1 MKHKNMKNEM
11 ELSKTHSSNMND
23 FMSKQFKTIEDVT
36 LKKTLLSTIITI
48 KSDGYCNIIDA
59 SSKSLKDVFIYKDKI
74 IGFYNSIKNT
84 PKITDAV
91 ITIPMHLC
99 PNDIPTIKSDVLSEY
114 INTVELNIDNLIN
127 NRINNTAADKID
139 EDEFNLV
146 AASIIDSTSDVE
158 LYKTKEKISKSSFKE
173 NTSLRDMISTEFPL
187 VDVQVTTDYI
197 DSTII
202 PFVTNYNMYKINL
215 NRISREISADIKK
228 GTSRLNLLHTVIEK
242 FRVTNPDKKLMK
254 FIDKYLFNAEKNF
267 LELCAYITFV
277 YIRTVNAFTFDCNN
291 YIAFVDTFKN
301 KYNIMSDVYEEIAE
315 ISNIFPLDGESL
327 SRDFLSKGCNGLIS
341 YVENILNYHSFLIT
355 GITGNETVSSVDRSN
370 KLQNVLDDITYDTYP
385 YDNIKQMYGE
395 ISQGLDV
402 VASKCD
408 NYLESFDS
416 LLVES
421 GLISPLNTKYE
432 KVVKAVLN
440 INIYETDISLLD
452 VSDGGRETV
461 LRILKELQEFP
472 PTIMEASS
480 LATMVYNK
488 ISEISDRMKTNINGE
503 YKHATLVQ
511 KAISFL
517 NDFDDQYTEITET
530 TMNALIKRIKSLND
544 LLEKYEITKDN
555 VYHENTDL
563 IDTLDID
570 LDRIFV
576 KESIEDEIYE
586 ERKIFTDLLKEYH
599 KERVYIETGIEL
611 YYEAEDKVKPEVID
625 NSGNNTQTQNNQNSQ
640 NNNQNTN
647 GSTNNG
653 TTTQSTTDKTE
664 SINNFKDKLVKV
676 INDLITKLK
685 SSLVKNTGGKG
696 NSDWIKRAENSL
708 SNRNYTN
715 VAINTYPYEI
725 NFDTMSSDVDKCI
738 NNITNINTRLTT
750 ISSISQMYVSCLPVK
765 EVKPHI
771 DFKETNNNAF
781 RDGLKKYYAV
791 GTAPYEQKQFANSQ
805 CKDQVMKYL
814 QFAKTFYNVD
824 GTNKYSNL
832 IDKVNKCMETATN
845 DAMLNKL
852 KAVNDPKLD
861 EKLTWLR
868 TTISAFCYAI
878 IASTTECASA
888 AMYIF
893 DQLHPQ
899 LEEKQGEAQPN
910 NENNTETNQ

>member
-1 MKHKNMKNEM
+1 M
-11 ELSKTHSSNMND
+11 E
-23 FMSKQFKTIEDVT
+23 
-36 LKKTLLSTIITI
+36 
-48 KSDGYCNIIDA
+48 
-59 SSKSLKDVFIYKDKI
+59 
-74 IGFYNSIKNT
+74 
-84 PKITDAV
+84 
-91 ITIPMHLC
+91 
-99 PNDIPTIKSDVLSEY
+99 
-114 INTVELNIDNLIN
+114 
-127 NRINNTAADKID
+127 
-139 EDEFNLV
+139 
-146 AASIIDSTSDVE
+146 
-158 LYKTKEKISKSSFKE
+158 
-173 NTSLRDMISTEFPL
+173 
-187 VDVQVTTDYI
+187 VQ
-197 DSTII
+197 
-202 PFVTNYNMYKINL
+202 
-215 NRISREISADIKK
+215 
-228 GTSRLNLLHTVIEK
+228 
-242 FRVTNPDKKLMK
+242 
-254 FIDKYLFNAEKNF
+254 
-267 LELCAYITFV
+267 
-277 YIRTVNAFTFDCNN
+277 
-291 YIAFVDTFKN
+291 
-301 KYNIMSDVYEEIAE
+301 
-315 ISNIFPLDGESL
+315 
-327 SRDFLSKGCNGLIS
+327 
-341 YVENILNYHSFLIT
+341 
-355 GITGNETVSSVDRSN
+355 
-370 KLQNVLDDITYDTYP
+370 
-385 YDNIKQMYGE
+385 
-395 ISQGLDV
+395 
-402 VASKCD
+402 
-408 NYLESFDS
+408 
-416 LLVES
+416 
-421 GLISPLNTKYE
+421 
-432 KVVKAVLN
+432 
-440 INIYETDISLLD
+440 
-452 VSDGGRETV
+452 
-461 LRILKELQEFP
+461 
-472 PTIMEASS
+472 
-480 LATMVYNK
+480 
-488 ISEISDRMKTNINGE
+488 
-503 YKHATLVQ
+503 
-511 KAISFL
+511 
-517 NDFDDQYTEITET
+517 
-530 TMNALIKRIKSLND
+530 
-544 LLEKYEITKDN
+544 
-555 VYHENTDL
+555 
-563 IDTLDID
+563 
-570 LDRIFV
+570 
-576 KESIEDEIYE
+576 
-586 ERKIFTDLLKEYH
+586 
-599 KERVYIETGIEL
+599 
-611 YYEAEDKVKPEVID
+611 
-625 NSGNNTQTQNNQNSQ
+625 
-640 NNNQNTN
+640 
-647 GSTNNG
+647 NG